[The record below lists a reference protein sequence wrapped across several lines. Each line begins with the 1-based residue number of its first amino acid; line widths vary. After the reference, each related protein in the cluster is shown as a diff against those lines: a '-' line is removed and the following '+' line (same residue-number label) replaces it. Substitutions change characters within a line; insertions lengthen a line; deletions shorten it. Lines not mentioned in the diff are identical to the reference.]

1 MTRTIR
7 AELLQFRT
15 LRSSYGVLAIVVL
28 MALAITF
35 GDFSNVGKPHM
46 NSPKDFRDELA
57 TVAGLVTAMAFAL
70 FAAARTGG
78 EYRHGTIGQRVLAAP
93 RRARLIVAKCVAYG
107 GLAGIAA
114 TVTVA
119 AMVPVADAV
128 ASNKGV
134 TLGFSFSDIAS
145 VTGQAVAGSVLFAIL
160 GVAVGF
166 ITRNPTSAI
175 LVILGTFLGEQIF
188 VDLLG
193 PVGRYMPYEL
203 LDSLLD
209 VGAMSPLTGGLA
221 LAALTA
227 AIASTSI
234 VLLKRRDV

>member
-1 MTRTIR
+1 
-7 AELLQFRT
+7 
-15 LRSSYGVLAIVVL
+15 
-28 MALAITF
+28 
-35 GDFSNVGKPHM
+35 
-46 NSPKDFRDELA
+46 
-57 TVAGLVTAMAFAL
+57 MAFAL

-93 RRARLIVAKCVAYG
+93 RRARLVVAKCVTYG
-107 GLAGIAA
+107 GLAAITAR
-114 TVTVA
+114 TVA

-134 TLGFSFSDIAS
+134 TLGFSLSDIAS
-145 VTGQAVAGSVLFAIL
+145 VTGQAVAGSMLFAIL

-175 LVILGTFLGEQIF
+175 LVVLGTFLGEQIF

-209 VGAMSPLTGGLA
+209 VGSMSPLTGGLA
-221 LAALTA
+221 LTALTA
-227 AIASTSI
+227 AIALDERCAAQGAGRLMLRKTLACAV
-234 VLLKRRDV
+234 VLVVAFAVTGCGGSAPPNADRHRLQRAGARTPRGAGGA